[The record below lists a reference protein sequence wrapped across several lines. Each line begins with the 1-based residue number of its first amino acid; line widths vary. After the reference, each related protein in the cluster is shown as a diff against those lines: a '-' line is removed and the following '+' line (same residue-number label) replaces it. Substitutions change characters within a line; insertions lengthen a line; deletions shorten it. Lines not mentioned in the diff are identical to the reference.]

1 MSNLNEIKVNQIK
14 LVKLISIMNNLSSKE
29 TRNWTYME
37 GIYKKYSFIHF
48 I

>member
-29 TRNWTYME
+29 TRN
-37 GIYKKYSFIHF
+37 
-48 I
+48 